1 MGRAPGRQTVCPD
14 RWGRESGLPRGRWR
28 GPHKHFDSAVAAYF
42 VTPHPFSLDMPEEGC
57 FYVNVNGTPE
67 AQGIG
72 SFFRGFRVLE
82 IFIGLFP
89 YKLITLSFTSGE

>member
-42 VTPHPFSLDMPEEGC
+42 VRPHPFSLDMPEEGC
-57 FYVNVNGTPE
+57 FLCERERNPGGSGNR
-67 AQGIG
+67 

-82 IFIGLFP
+82 IFIGLYP